1 MPESENVIMEAV
13 DVSYEP
19 HEVNLNRA
27 KSDKFK
33 ADPSKDEK
41 PHNLQRIKSQNQD
54 KEPNFQRGATDPDFR
69 ETTYVKAPKNAPA
82 GINMKDFVM
91 TDAGAQEEKKTGT
104 KRDLEIINEVMEQHP
119 VMVSVMQRR
128 LD

>member
-1 MPESENVIMEAV
+1 M
-13 DVSYEP
+13 
-19 HEVNLNRA
+19 
-27 KSDKFK
+27 
-33 ADPSKDEK
+33 
-41 PHNLQRIKSQNQD
+41 
-54 KEPNFQRGATDPDFR
+54 
-69 ETTYVKAPKNAPA
+69 KAPKNQPA

-91 TDAGAQEEKKTGT
+91 TDVGTKEEKKTGT